1 MQNNGVPWLLRG
13 LKIWHRHCCG
23 VVGSL
28 AWEILPATSTAK
40 KKKKKKKKKKNP
52 KKNQQI
58 SFFKKKK
65 TKNKNR
71 KKKKK
76 KFQDKFTNAVFVKYT
91 KATIIKLV
99 MEFLWE

>member
-40 KKKKKKKKKKNP
+40 KKKKKKKKKK
-52 KKNQQI
+52 
-58 SFFKKKK
+58 
-65 TKNKNR
+65 
-71 KKKKK
+71 
-76 KFQDKFTNAVFVKYT
+76 FQDMFTNAVFVKYT

-99 MEFLWE
+99 MEFL